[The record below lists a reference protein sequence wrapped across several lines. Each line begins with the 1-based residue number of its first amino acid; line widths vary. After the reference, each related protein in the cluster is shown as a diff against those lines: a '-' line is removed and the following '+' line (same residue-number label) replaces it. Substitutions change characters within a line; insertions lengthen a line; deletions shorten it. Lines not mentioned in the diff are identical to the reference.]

1 MHLFIINVENL
12 RNNDNL
18 DNVAGD
24 NLNMIGRPL

>member
-1 MHLFIINVENL
+1 MNLFIINVESL

-18 DNVAGD
+18 DNVSGD

>member
-1 MHLFIINVENL
+1 MHVFIINVENL

-24 NLNMIGRPL
+24 NLNMIGKPL